1 MLFNIQDFLLRI
13 NVVDLLSIKRKKKLI
28 CITMFLPVCF
38 SSEGC
43 GAGSKMEAAC
53 GK

>member
-1 MLFNIQDFLLRI
+1 
-13 NVVDLLSIKRKKKLI
+13 
-28 CITMFLPVCF
+28 MFLPVCF

-53 GK
+53 GKGSKGHF